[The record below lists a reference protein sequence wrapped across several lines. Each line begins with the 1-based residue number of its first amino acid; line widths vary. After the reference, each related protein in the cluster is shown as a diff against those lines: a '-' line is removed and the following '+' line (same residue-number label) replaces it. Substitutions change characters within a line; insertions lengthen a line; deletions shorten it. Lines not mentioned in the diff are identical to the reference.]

1 MLRCLIVD
9 DEPPAHKVLENYIGK
24 IDSLQLAGNCF
35 SAAEAINFLQRERV
49 DILFLDIEMPDLG
62 GLQMLKAINDPPAVI
77 LTTAYSQFALES
89 YELGVVDYL
98 LKPIRFE
105 RFVKS
110 VQRIIPAKSSD
121 SFFVK
126 TSGSRLRVVFSEV
139 SYLEAYGNF
148 VRIHLGSDFILV
160 PGTLTEIADRFP
172 SGQLLRIHRS
182 YFVNRHKIEK
192 IAGNEVFIATVR
204 LPVSQRY
211 KETLYRVLGLE

>member
-24 IDSLQLAGNCF
+24 MDSLQLAGNCY
-35 SAAEAINFLQRERV
+35 SAAEAINFLQRESV
-49 DILFLDIEMPDLG
+49 DILFLDIEMPDLS
-62 GLQMLKAINDPPAVI
+62 GLQMLKAIKDPPAVI

-110 VQRIIPAKSSD
+110 VQRILPVKPGD

-139 SYLEAYGNF
+139 RYLDAYGNF
-148 VRIHLGSDFILV
+148 VRIHLDNGFILA

-182 YFVNRHKIEK
+182 YFVSRHKIDK
-192 IAGNEVFIATVR
+192 IAGNEVFIASVR

-211 KETLYRVLGLE
+211 KELLYRVLGLE